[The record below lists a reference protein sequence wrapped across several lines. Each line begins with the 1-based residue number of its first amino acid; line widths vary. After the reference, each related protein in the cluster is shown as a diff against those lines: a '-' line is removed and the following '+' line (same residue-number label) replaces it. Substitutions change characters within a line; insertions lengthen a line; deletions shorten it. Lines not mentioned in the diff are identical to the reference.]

1 MAPDKNPGTNL
12 ARVKPAALVPNKKT
26 AALAKAGKAVGNA
39 IIPTGQFQSLLD
51 FATKGGR
58 TAAWGL
64 IGSSVA
70 LGGGLAFHVAT
81 LTYLAT
87 AGLMAGM
94 GIYGTRVLSK
104 IKDPNQAKMRDE
116 LRGLKAMWAA
126 GDITEAEFQSDRA
139 KVRKKY
145 GY

>member
-1 MAPDKNPGTNL
+1 
-12 ARVKPAALVPNKKT
+12 
-26 AALAKAGKAVGNA
+26 
-39 IIPTGQFQSLLD
+39 
-51 FATKGGR
+51 
-58 TAAWGL
+58 
-64 IGSSVA
+64 
-70 LGGGLAFHVAT
+70 
-81 LTYLAT
+81 
-87 AGLMAGM
+87 MAGM